1 LASVGRISGDHYQVP
16 STQGP
21 CTSRREVANYLILIS
36 ITAGEMMEEQKA
48 GSSNAAQ
55 IEFWNSAASR
65 AWSDEHERMD
75 RAVAKVTEALL
86 GMAAPQP
93 DERVLDIGCGS
104 GTTVLELAA
113 RVGPDGRVLGADI
126 AEQSV
131 ARARERIATA
141 GLRHAEVIVADVS
154 RQPFGPNSFDLAFSR
169 FGVMFF
175 SDPVSA
181 FANVRRAM
189 KPGGRVALAV
199 FRAAADNLWPNSP
212 LAAVRHLLPPIS
224 VPGPEEPGPFSW
236 ADPGRVHRILEG
248 AGFRAVS
255 LTPLDPLIQL
265 GEEAAEAAQF
275 MMLFGP
281 LTRVVPALPA
291 AQREA
296 VRSALEVFF
305 QGQTTSQ
312 GVVLPAA
319 NWVVRARV

>member
-1 LASVGRISGDHYQVP
+1 MPD
-16 STQGP
+16 
-21 CTSRREVANYLILIS
+21 
-36 ITAGEMMEEQKA
+36 QKA
-48 GSSNAAQ
+48 ASSNAAQ

-65 AWSDEHERMD
+65 AWAVQHERMD
-75 RAVAKVTEALL
+75 RAVAEVTKALL
-86 GMAAPQP
+86 ELAAPQP
-93 DERVLDIGCGS
+93 GERVLDIGCGS
-104 GTTVLELAA
+104 GTTTLELAA
-113 RVGPDGRVLGADI
+113 RVGPDGHVLGADV

-154 RQPFGPNSFDLAFSR
+154 SQPFEPHSFDLSFSR

-175 SDPVSA
+175 SDPTTA

-199 FRAAADNLWPNSP
+199 FRAAGDDLWPNGGP
-212 LAAVRHLLPPIS
+212 LAAVRHLLPPLPA
-224 VPGPEEPGPFSW
+224 PGPEEPGPFSW

-248 AGFRAVS
+248 AGFQEVS
-255 LTPLDPLIQL
+255 LTALDPLIQL
-265 GEEAAEAAQF
+265 GERAAEAAQF

-281 LTRVVPALPA
+281 LTRILPALTAP
-291 AQREA
+291 QRDA
-296 VRSALEVFF
+296 VRWAIEVFF
-305 QGQTTSQ
+305 QGHTTSQ